1 MSGLTSIPITVEPIE
16 DAVKAWGNSKPILH
30 EIRYGLKRLA
40 ESGESTKIDLN
51 SIPFGPGDEERL
63 LAMLG
68 KGEVEANVDAL
79 GPTRVWESAIHGV
92 WLIDYRNLDEQ
103 RLALHIEIAT
113 VPDILGTQPQDIH
126 DAIDKL
132 ETLIETV
139 SGDSDPKS

>member
-1 MSGLTSIPITVEPIE
+1 
-16 DAVKAWGNSKPILH
+16 
-30 EIRYGLKRLA
+30 
-40 ESGESTKIDLN
+40 
-51 SIPFGPGDEERL
+51 L

>member
-1 MSGLTSIPITVEPIE
+1 MSGLASIPIAVEPVE
-16 DAVKAWGNSKPILH
+16 ATFKAWGNSVPILH
-30 EIRYGLKRLA
+30 EIRHGLKRLA
-40 ESGESTKIDLN
+40 ETGKSTKIDLN
-51 SIPFGPGDEERL
+51 SIPFGPADEERL

-113 VPDILGTQPQDIH
+113 IPDIMRTQPQDIR

-132 ETLIETV
+132 ETLLEKV